1 MTTRLPKFCCPLW
14 SIALLAIA
22 LAGCTGTLPAS
33 EVGTPKE
40 NTLPPKIASLFQQ
53 TKTVCFGRFMID
65 LPQSAKLVWGPMEVP
80 YEMEVYPG
88 EGPTIEADIKA
99 KVDEIT
105 SKKHN
110 FEPSMLIGVF
120 DSINPDSKIVVKYYS
135 PLNAVFVELYS
146 YIRLGNTAFVQW
158 IPRSGQGKD
167 DENGKRFVDKTAY
180 KKRVAYLLSIAR
192 RLRLRDEN
200 EIPEEH
206 GVCIE
211 EGFLAVPLDDRSER
225 IAIGFRFPELPDATF
240 AVETRNTDRPTD
252 DDTLKAARRAGREA
266 ASDSGE
272 LALFNSIQTLRE
284 RNRAIGEWKGAEAL
298 LRLPSNRKRKVEESH
313 EFVFISPGAAED
325 LLRPYARIMMYTGV
339 KDNTRGRV
347 PPSLTDDE
355 AIALWDKL
363 TSTIRVRPVN

>member
-1 MTTRLPKFCCPLW
+1 LW

-33 EVGTPKE
+33 ESGTPKE
-40 NTLPPKIASLFQQ
+40 NTLPPKIAPLFHQ

-65 LPQSAKLVWGPMEVP
+65 LPASAQLVWGPMAVP
-80 YEMEVYPG
+80 YKMEVYPG

-99 KVDEIT
+99 KVDEIA

-110 FEPSMLIGVF
+110 FEPSMLVGVF
-120 DSINPDSKIVVKYYS
+120 DSINPDSKIVVGYES
-135 PLNAVFVELYS
+135 RLDAVFVELYS

-158 IPRSGQGKD
+158 IPRSGQGRD
-167 DENGKRFVDKTAY
+167 DGNGKWILDKTLH

-225 IAIGFRFPELPDATF
+225 IAIGFRFPEFLDVTL
-240 AVETRNTDRPTD
+240 AVETRNTERPSE
-252 DDTLKAARRAGREA
+252 DDTLQAARRAGRKA
-266 ASDSGE
+266 ADEHG
-272 LALFNSIQTLRE
+272 LGALYGHIQTLRA
-284 RNRAIGEWKGAEAL
+284 RDRTIGEWKGAEAL
-298 LRLPSNRKRKVEESH
+298 VRLPSSRRIREGH
-313 EFVFISPGAAED
+313 EFNFISPGAAND
-325 LLRPYARIMMYTGV
+325 LLRPHAHIMFYSGV
-339 KDNTRGRV
+339 KDDTRGMV

-363 TSTIRVRPVN
+363 TSTIRVRPVQ